1 MGWADWMVV
10 QPPLEIEL
18 QLEREARATVQD
30 DNHKEIA
37 QLCATLS
44 KQNWY
49 QQQLIKQCVEKI
61 AELEAILV
69 CLEVRQEEKE
79 IRETWWQKIKSQI
92 HCPSV
97 SQEE

>member
-18 QLEREARATVQD
+18 QLEKEARAIIQD
-30 DNHKEIA
+30 DDHEQIA

-49 QQQLIKQCVEKI
+49 QQQLIKQCVGKI
-61 AELEAILV
+61 GELEAQLV
-69 CLEVRQEEKE
+69 CLEEVKDR
-79 IRETWWQKIKSQI
+79 RETIWQKIKNQL
-92 HCPSV
+92 HSV
-97 SQEE
+97 SE

>member
-18 QLEREARATVQD
+18 QLEKEARAIIQD
-30 DNHKEIA
+30 DDHEQIA

-49 QQQLIKQCVEKI
+49 QQQLIKQCVGKI
-61 AELEAILV
+61 GELEAELV
-69 CLEVRQEEKE
+69 CLEVRKEKKE
-79 IRETWWQKIKSQI
+79 MWWHKIKNQI
-92 HCPSV
+92 HSV
-97 SQEE
+97 SE